1 MKAIQSLKA
10 KPKDQNKMNSVYFAD
25 FETVSYKGK
34 QFVSCYSIV
43 SSDGLK
49 ILYQVIEYDENNL
62 QDKSYELVKEFIDI
76 IMDISKDK
84 MVYFHNFVK
93 FDMYFI
99 LEVLTKDYSHINV
112 DLMSRDKIIYSITL
126 ENKNNGAKTQI
137 KDTFLMLSM
146 SLLKLSIF
154 YGVKKK
160 EDFNHDNVYKDYDNS
175 DFKDRIIRYCI
186 SDSKCLRNIFIKFR
200 DEIYDLFGVDCLHSL
215 TMSSLSLKIYRT
227 RYYDSKIQ
235 QICIPNESKDRFVR
249 NGYYGGV
256 VELYKPHLINGWH
269 YDVNALYPSVMKDN
283 YYPTGEGTY
292 IDKNLLKDICIDS
305 FFGFL
310 EVEVISTNAYMPF
323 LVKQDPIK
331 GLVSPIGTWVGVY
344 FSEEIRYAMK
354 FGYKFKILKAL
365 KYDKSILFNDF
376 VSDMYKYRLKYGKN
390 SSLGISV
397 KLLMNSLY
405 GRFGMK
411 LESTKTELVTYEAYK
426 SLLCIYD
433 IPQPVEI
440 NNRYFINYKSTPN
453 LVKVRDCYLDGV
465 ITKKEFDHYKNAVI
479 NNSVSVNSSVCIAAA
494 VTAYARILMYDYKL
508 KCEGEIYYTDTDSI
522 FSSVEMPAECVSDSG
537 LGKLKLEGLIEEA
550 YFIAP
555 KSYIVKYLDQVVMKS
570 KGFSSKL
577 VDMEDYI
584 NVYGGEEKNIY
595 YKNYFYINKSS
606 LIIEERGKKYTFRSN
621 MNKRSKV
628 FDINIKWVDSAPL
641 IYYSKDV

>member
-1 MKAIQSLKA
+1 MMIIKSLKSR
-10 KPKDQNKMNSVYFAD
+10 PKDQINNVYFAD
-25 FETVSYKGK
+25 FETVSHEGK
-34 QFVSCYSIV
+34 HYVSCYSIV

-49 ILYQVIEYDENNL
+49 VLYQVIEYDKENL
-62 QDKSYELVKEFIDI
+62 QQKSYELIKEFIDV
-76 IMDISKDK
+76 IMDVSKDK

-99 LEVLTKDYSHINV
+99 LEVLTKDYSHIDI

-126 ENKNNGAKTQI
+126 ENRVSGAKTLI

-154 YGVKKK
+154 YNIKKK
-160 EDFNHDNVYKDYDNS
+160 EDFNHDNVYKDYDND
-175 DFKDRIIRYCI
+175 DFRCKIIKYCI
-186 SDSKCLRNIFIKFR
+186 SDSECLRNIFLKFR

-227 RYYDSKIQ
+227 RYYDSKMNK
-235 QICIPNESKDRFVR
+235 ICIPNESKDRFVR
-249 NGYYGGV
+249 SGYYGGV

-283 YYPTGEGTY
+283 YYPTGEGVY
-292 IDKNLLKDICIDS
+292 IDKHLLKDICIDN

-310 EVEVISTNAYMPF
+310 EVEVTSTNSYMPF

-344 FSEEIRYAMK
+344 FSEEISYAMK

-365 KYDKSILFNDF
+365 KYDKAILFHDF

-411 LESTKTELVTYEAYK
+411 LESTKTELVSYEKYK

-433 IPQPVEI
+433 IHQPVEI
-440 NNRYFINYKSTPN
+440 NNRYFINYKNTPN
-453 LVKVRDCYLDGV
+453 LVKVRDCYLDRV
-465 ITKKEFDHYKNAVI
+465 ITKKEFDDYKNAAI

-494 VTAYARILMYDYKL
+494 VTAYARILMYKYKIEC
-508 KCEGEIYYTDTDSI
+508 KGEIYYTDTDSI
-522 FSSVEMPAECVSDSG
+522 FSSVEISKEYVSDSD
-537 LGKLKLEGLIEEA
+537 LGKLKLEGLVEEA
-550 YFIAP
+550 YFVAP
-555 KSYIVKYLDQVVMKS
+555 KSYMVKYLDKTVMKS

-584 NVYGGEEKNIY
+584 SVYEGGEKDIN

-606 LIIEERGKKYTFRSN
+606 LIIEEKGKKYTFRSN

-628 FDINIKWVDSAPL
+628 FDINLVWVDSAPL
-641 IYYSKDV
+641 IYHRKNV